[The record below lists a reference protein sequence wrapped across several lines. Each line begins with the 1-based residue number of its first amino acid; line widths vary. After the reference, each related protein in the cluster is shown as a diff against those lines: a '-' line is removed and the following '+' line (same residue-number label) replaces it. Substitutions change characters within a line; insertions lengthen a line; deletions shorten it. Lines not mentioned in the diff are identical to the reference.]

1 MGPLPAWCCASL
13 EVFSWNWL
21 LLQMWEFDPPSKK
34 VVSDS
39 FAGGGEALGV
49 LASSRTG
56 TTSFAR
62 YRGNISLVT
71 NCQSS

>member
-21 LLQMWEFDPPSKK
+21 LLQMWEFDPPSKN

-49 LASSRTG
+49 FGFLKDRYYILCKVSRQHLSG
-56 TTSFAR
+56 D
-62 YRGNISLVT
+62 
-71 NCQSS
+71 